1 MLHYTDTTEE
11 QVMITQTPDR
21 LSGTTW
27 SLTFSVCSLI
37 LSMWSTTLAD
47 K

>member
-1 MLHYTDTTEE
+1 MNAPLHRYYRRTTH

-27 SLTFSVCSLI
+27 SLTLSVCSLI
-37 LSMWSTTLAD
+37 LGM
-47 K
+47 